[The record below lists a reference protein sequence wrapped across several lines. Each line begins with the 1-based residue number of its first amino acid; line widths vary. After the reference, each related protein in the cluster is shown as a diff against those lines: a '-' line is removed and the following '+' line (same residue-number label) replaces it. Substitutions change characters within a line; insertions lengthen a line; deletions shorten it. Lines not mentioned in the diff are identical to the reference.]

1 MTTQTEINNPS
12 KKLKIILLFVFVVF
26 WLILSI
32 NPVDSTMWIAENTLM
47 LIGLIFIIKFGNSLN
62 LSNASYVFIFLFFIL
77 QTIGAHYTYSLVPW
91 GFEVQDYFNLS
102 RNHYDRLVH
111 FSFGLLLVIPV
122 KEYLSTHI
130 IIKNKTIF
138 SLILIFIFLGIG
150 GLYEIIEWSYA
161 LFDGSENTVNFLGEQ
176 GDKWDAQQDIAL
188 AGLGA
193 LITLVLH
200 TMYGKNPHISGK
212 I

>member
-1 MTTQTEINNPS
+1 
-12 KKLKIILLFVFVVF
+12 
-26 WLILSI
+26 
-32 NPVDSTMWIAENTLM
+32 
-47 LIGLIFIIKFGNSLN
+47 
-62 LSNASYVFIFLFFIL
+62 
-77 QTIGAHYTYSLVPW
+77 VPW

-161 LFDGSENTVNFLGEQ
+161 LIDGSENTANFLGEQ

>member
-12 KKLKIILLFVFVVF
+12 KRLRIILLFVFVVF
-26 WLILSI
+26 WLTLSI
-32 NPVDSTMWIAENTLM
+32 NPVDTTMWIVENILM
-47 LIGLIFIIKFGNSLN
+47 FAGLIFIIKSGNSLN
-62 LSNASYVFIFLFFIL
+62 LSSASYVFIFLFFIL

-150 GLYEIIEWSYA
+150 GLYEVIEWIYA
-161 LFDGSENTVNFLGEQ
+161 LIDDGENATNFLGEQ
-176 GDKWDAQQDIAL
+176 GDKWDSQQDMAL

-193 LITLVLH
+193 LIALVLH
-200 TMYGKNPHISGK
+200 TMYGKKPHISGK

>member
-1 MTTQTEINNPS
+1 LKTILKN
-12 KKLKIILLFVFVVF
+12 KKIHTKNDHPNKNQQSIKRLQITLLFVFVVF
-26 WLILSI
+26 WLTLSI
-32 NPVDSTMWIAENTLM
+32 NPVDTTMWIVENILM
-47 LIGLIFIIKFGNSLN
+47 FAGLFFIIKSGDSIN

-130 IIKNKTIF
+130 IIKNKTMF
-138 SLILIFIFLGIG
+138 SLILIFIFFGIG
-150 GLYEIIEWSYA
+150 GLYEVIEWIYA
-161 LFDGSENTVNFLGEQ
+161 LVDGGKNATNFLGEQ
-176 GDKWDAQQDIAL
+176 GDK
-188 AGLGA
+188 
-193 LITLVLH
+193 
-200 TMYGKNPHISGK
+200 
-212 I
+212 

>member
-1 MTTQTEINNPS
+1 MTTQTKINNPS
-12 KKLKIILLFVFVVF
+12 KRLQITLLFVFVVF
-26 WLILSI
+26 WLTLNI
-32 NPVDSTMWIAENTLM
+32 NPVDTTMWIVENILM
-47 LIGLIFIIKFGNSLN
+47 FTGLFFIIKSGDSIN

-91 GFEVQDYFNLS
+91 GFEVQNYFNLS

-130 IIKNKTIF
+130 IIKNKTMF

-150 GLYEIIEWSYA
+150 GLYEVIGWIYA
-161 LFDGSENTVNFLGEQ
+161 LIDGGENATNFLGEQ
-176 GDKWDAQQDIAL
+176 GDKWDSQQDIAL

-193 LITLVLH
+193 LTSLVLH
-200 TMYGKNPHISGK
+200 TMYGKKSAHIG
-212 I
+212 

>member
-12 KKLKIILLFVFVVF
+12 KRLRIILLFVFVVF
-26 WLILSI
+26 WLTLSI
-32 NPVDSTMWIAENTLM
+32 NPVDTTMWIVENILM
-47 LIGLIFIIKFGNSLN
+47 FAGLIFIIKSGNSLN
-62 LSNASYVFIFLFFIL
+62 LSSASYVFIFLFFIL

-150 GLYEIIEWSYA
+150 GLYEVIEWIYA
-161 LFDGSENTVNFLGEQ
+161 LIDGGENATNFLGEQ
-176 GDKWDAQQDIAL
+176 GDKWDSQQDMAL

-193 LITLVLH
+193 LIALVLH
-200 TMYGKNPHISGK
+200 TMYGKKSAHIG
-212 I
+212 